1 MKKLAAPLAV
11 LAFDEVSA
19 RMAAVVLARL
29 EADGRAI
36 GPHDLLIAATALR
49 HGAALVT
56 RDVDEFSRVQG
67 LELVNWRAD

>member
-1 MKKLAAPLAV
+1 
-11 LAFDEVSA
+11 
-19 RMAAVVLARL
+19 MAAVVLARL